1 MLVQPSCLCKLCH
14 AIWPLTRPVVWPSP
28 PAQLMALCCAQHR
41 PALPCSSELYYTS
54 SVVKL
59 SLYWRLRTHGALSGP
74 WGHWVAGQLMA
85 GALLGLSWG
94 WKRAIM
100 LPFRCLW
107 SLHSYTL
114 QTQCH
119 CSTVWNSS
127 REEALILP
135 HQFLLGRRTSSSWQH
150 LPGRNTRQLQW
161 NLSAPLTHNGI
172 SPANMVYSRKM

>member
-41 PALPCSSELYYTS
+41 PALPCSSQLHYTS

-85 GALLGLSWG
+85 GALLGLEKSHH
-94 WKRAIM
+94 ASIQV
-100 LPFRCLW
+100 PVEPSFIHTANTV
-107 SLHSYTL
+107 SLL
-114 QTQCH
+114 H
-119 CSTVWNSS
+119 CVK
-127 REEALILP
+127 
-135 HQFLLGRRTSSSWQH
+135 
-150 LPGRNTRQLQW
+150 QLQRGGS
-161 NLSAPLTHNGI
+161 NPPSPVFAGATH
-172 SPANMVYSRKM
+172 